1 MNRDRLKS
9 WAVLDQRRQALVL
22 TIVTGLVIVSLA
34 FGLAGMTWR
43 LAGLNDGRDRVTLA
57 VEPSASAR
65 SSDISPILA
74 LAPFG
79 GVVADAQASASGM
92 TLKAIFMAV
101 PADASSALIAVGDAP
116 ATVTYPGQTLSSGAV
131 VHSIAVDHVVLQVN
145 GQAERL
151 EFPKPV
157 DGSGGQPVSSGAD
170 QSSAAPSPQA
180 GTAAAAL
187 PTAATGRG
195 MNPVVV
201 EQYRQRL
208 AGNPQALA
216 SEMNVTATPAGYR
229 VGENPPAPLR
239 AAGLQ
244 PGDIVERVNNQPVG
258 TLGNARSVLDQAILS
273 GGARVEVLRNGRRI
287 TLSFPLR

>member
-1 MNRDRLKS
+1 MNWGRLKS
-9 WAVLDQRRQALVL
+9 LVVLDQRREAAVL
-22 TIVTGLVIVSLA
+22 TALTVAVIASLG
-34 FGLAGMTWR
+34 FGLAGTTWR
-43 LAGLNDGRDRVTLA
+43 LAGLNDGRDRVALV
-57 VEPSASAR
+57 VEPAASQL
-65 SSDISPILA
+65 STDIAPILA

-92 TLKAIFMAV
+92 TLKAIFMAD
-101 PADASSALIAVGDAP
+101 PAEASSALISLGDAP
-116 ATVTYPGQTLSSGAV
+116 ATVVRPGQALDSGALV
-131 VHSIAVDHVVLQVN
+131 QSIAMDHVVLQVN

-157 DGSGGQPVSSGAD
+157 DSSGGQSASPGAGPTPVPD
-170 QSSAAPSPQA
+170 QAQA

-187 PTAATGRG
+187 PAATTDRG
-195 MNPVVV
+195 MNAAVV

-208 AGNPQALA
+208 AGNPQAVA
-216 SEMNVTATPAGYR
+216 SEMNVTATATGYR
-229 VGENPPAPLR
+229 VGDNPPAPLR
-239 AAGLQ
+239 AAGLR

-258 TLGNARSVLDQAILS
+258 ALGSARSVLDQAILS